1 MIFLLAWRNIWRNR
15 RRSLITMASSMFA
28 VFFAVITRSMQVGV
42 YDFMIDSVVGKFSGY
57 IQLHRNGY
65 WDEQI
70 IDNAITYDDS
80 LVEAIMQMDHV
91 EDVYPRVE
99 GFALGA
105 NSTLTKGTMLI
116 GMDLAK
122 ERRYMELDSHLI
134 AGKIPEPGSDGVL
147 IGSRYADFFSF
158 EVGDSLILIGQGYHG
173 ISATGLFPITGIVQ
187 MPNPMLDNGLVLID
201 LSAGQ
206 WFYGTENMV
215 TSYVVGLDNSY
226 EQEKVLGSILQD
238 LDTKYEAMGW
248 REMLPDLVQ
257 MIEADE
263 GGGIIMILILY
274 LIISFG
280 MFGTVLMMTQERR
293 HEFGI
298 LIAVGMKRLRLMSVV
313 VTESIMI
320 SLLGVLMGLVAAFP
334 LVFYFFHNPI
344 DLSGGEMGDAY
355 EEYGFEPLMPAS
367 LDPSIPLN
375 NGLLVL
381 AIAVLISLYPIIKVG
396 TMRVVDA
403 MKS

>member
-1 MIFLLAWRNIWRNR
+1 MIFLFAWRNLWRNR
-15 RRSLITMASSMFA
+15 RRSMITMASIMFA

-57 IQLHRNGY
+57 IQVHRNGY

-70 IDNAITYDDS
+70 IDNAIEYDEALIRS
-80 LVEAIMQMDHV
+80 ILEIEEVE
-91 EDVYPRVE
+91 EVYPRVE

-105 NSTLTKGTMLI
+105 NNELTKGTMVI
-116 GMDLAK
+116 GMDLSK
-122 ERRYMELDSHLI
+122 ERMYMELDSHLLS
-134 AGKIPEPGSDGVL
+134 GSIPEPGSDGVL
-147 IGSRYADFFSF
+147 IGSRYAEFFSF
-158 EVGDSLILIGQGYHG
+158 GVGDSLILIGQGYHG
-173 ISATGLFPITGIVQ
+173 ISATGLFPIAGIVQ
-187 MPNPMLDNGLVLID
+187 MPNPILDNSLVLID
-201 LSAGQ
+201 LPMGQ
-206 WFYGTENMV
+206 WFYGTDNMV
-215 TSYVVGLDNSY
+215 TSYVVGLENSY
-226 EQEKVLGSILQD
+226 VQEKVLKRIAKD
-238 LDTKYEAMGW
+238 LDPEYEVLGW

-298 LIAVGMKRLRLMSVV
+298 LIAVGMKRLRLMGVVLAESVL
-313 VTESIMI
+313 M
-320 SLLGVLMGLVAAFP
+320 SLLGVLMGLVVAFP
-334 LVFYFFHNPI
+334 LVYYFYENPI

-355 EEYGFEPLMPAS
+355 EKYGFEPLMPAS
-367 LDPSIPLN
+367 LDPSIPVN

-381 AIAVLISLYPIIKVG
+381 IIAILISLYPVLKIRAMK
-396 TMRVVDA
+396 VVDA